1 MSQRRSIVALS
12 RKKAGRKKA
21 SRKKTGKKKAGLKAA
36 ASNRSRTSD
45 RSKVSGK
52 QPYEIYY
59 VARKFG
65 VRPDDVRQVIKKV
78 GNSREK
84 IYAALEK
91 M

>member
-1 MSQRRSIVALS
+1 MAL
-12 RKKAGRKKA
+12 GRKKA
-21 SRKKTGKKKAGLKAA
+21 SGKKASKKKGSKKKAGKKAA
-36 ASNRSRTSD
+36 ASKRGRKAD

>member
-1 MSQRRSIVALS
+1 MALG

-21 SRKKTGKKKAGLKAA
+21 SKKKAGKKAVGKKVA
-36 ASNRSRTSD
+36 ASKRGRKAD

-65 VRPDDVRQVIKKV
+65 VRPDVVRQVIKKV

>member
-1 MSQRRSIVALS
+1 MAL
-12 RKKAGRKKA
+12 GRKKA
-21 SRKKTGKKKAGLKAA
+21 SRKKASTKKASKKKAGKKVA
-36 ASNRSRTSD
+36 ASKRGRKAD

-65 VRPDDVRQVIKKV
+65 VRPDDVRHVIKKV

>member
-1 MSQRRSIVALS
+1 MLQRRSVVAL
-12 RKKAGRKKA
+12 RKKKMGRKKA
-21 SRKKTGKKKAGLKAA
+21 SKKKAVKAA
-36 ASNRSRTSD
+36 AGKKGKKGKKSD

-52 QPYEIYY
+52 QPHEIYY

>member
-1 MSQRRSIVALS
+1 MQRSSIVALG
-12 RKKAGRKKA
+12 KKKSGRKKV
-21 SRKKTGKKKAGLKAA
+21 SKKKASKKATKKAA
-36 ASNRSRTSD
+36 ATKRGRKAD

-65 VRPDDVRQVIKKV
+65 VRPDDVRLVIKKV

>member
-1 MSQRRSIVALS
+1 MALKKKKKKVA
-12 RKKAGRKKA
+12 RKKA
-21 SRKKTGKKKAGLKAA
+21 SKKKAVKAA
-36 ASNRSRTSD
+36 ASKRSRKSD

-52 QPYEIYY
+52 QPHEIYY

>member
-1 MSQRRSIVALS
+1 MALS

-21 SRKKTGKKKAGLKAA
+21 SRKKTSKKKAGLKAA
-36 ASNRSRTSD
+36 ASNRSITSD

>member
-1 MSQRRSIVALS
+1 MS
-12 RKKAGRKKA
+12 RKKAGRKTA
-21 SRKKTGKKKAGLKAA
+21 SKKKASEKKAGRKAA
-36 ASNRSRTSD
+36 ASNRSRNSD

-52 QPYEIYY
+52 QPHEIYY
-59 VARKFG
+59 VARRFG

-78 GNSREK
+78 GSSREK

>member
-1 MSQRRSIVALS
+1 MALG
-12 RKKAGRKKA
+12 RKKAGRKVSKKKA
-21 SRKKTGKKKAGLKAA
+21 SKKKAGKKAA
-36 ASNRSRTSD
+36 ASKRARTAD

-84 IYAALEK
+84 IYAALDK

>member
-1 MSQRRSIVALS
+1 MAL
-12 RKKAGRKKA
+12 GRKKA
-21 SRKKTGKKKAGLKAA
+21 SRKKASTKKASKKKAGKKVA
-36 ASNRSRTSD
+36 ASKRGRKAD

-84 IYAALEK
+84 IYAALER

>member
-1 MSQRRSIVALS
+1 MAL
-12 RKKAGRKKA
+12 GRKKA
-21 SRKKTGKKKAGLKAA
+21 SRKKASTKKASKKVA
-36 ASNRSRTSD
+36 ASKRGRKAD

>member
-1 MSQRRSIVALS
+1 MAL
-12 RKKAGRKKA
+12 GRKKA
-21 SRKKTGKKKAGLKAA
+21 SRKKASTKKASKKVA
-36 ASNRSRTSD
+36 ASKRGRKAD

-59 VARKFG
+59 GARQFG

>member
-1 MSQRRSIVALS
+1 VAL
-12 RKKAGRKKA
+12 R
-21 SRKKTGKKKAGLKAA
+21 KKKAGGKKASKTKAGKKAA
-36 ASNRSRTSD
+36 ASKRGRKAD

-52 QPYEIYY
+52 QPHEIYY

>member
-1 MSQRRSIVALS
+1 VALS
-12 RKKAGRKKA
+12 KKKAGRKKA
-21 SRKKTGKKKAGLKAA
+21 SKQASKKASKKKAAKKAA
-36 ASNRSRTSD
+36 PSTRGRKSD

-52 QPYEIYY
+52 QPHEIYY

-65 VRPDDVRQVIKKV
+65 VRPDDVRQAIKKV

-84 IYAALEK
+84 IYAVLEK

>member
-1 MSQRRSIVALS
+1 MAL
-12 RKKAGRKKA
+12 GRKKA
-21 SRKKTGKKKAGLKAA
+21 SRKKASTKKASKKKAGKKVA
-36 ASNRSRTSD
+36 ASKRGRKAD